1 MTDAPHHLEDYAD
14 RLRPRAASNLLL
26 WMILGFFA
34 AFVAWASLVKLDRT
48 VHAAGRIVASGR
60 LQVLSNLEGGVVAAI
75 LVRQGDAVRR
85 GQPLLR
91 LDAVAGSAELAGSEA
106 TMGALTAKVAR
117 LQAEIAGRE
126 PVYPAA
132 ANPADATQ
140 IAIERSLHA
149 ARIGELASL
158 GAAARA
164 RTVQAAR
171 AVAEARAAYGARVAA
186 RDAARQQ
193 LDLVRPLVERGIEPR
208 ITLVQLQSSAAVAAG
223 EAAQAQAGIARAQAA
238 VGEARA
244 ALIQARETWRTQ
256 AGTDLSAAQ
265 AEMAARAGTMPAL
278 TDRVRR
284 RIVTAPVDGRVN
296 RVLVTTVG
304 GSVAPNQALVEVVP
318 SADRLTV
325 EAVVSPRDI
334 AAVRIGQ
341 RARVNVTAYESS
353 IYGGMQGRVV
363 TISPDATVDERSGE
377 SHYTVRIEADAAA
390 FRDATGRRLPIGS
403 GMTADVNLLGER
415 RSIMAYILTPFARLA
430 ENAAR
435 E

>member
-1 MTDAPHHLEDYAD
+1 MNDAPHHLEDYAD
-14 RLRPRAASNLLL
+14 RLQPRTASSLLL
-26 WMILGFFA
+26 WIILGFFA

-48 VHAAGRIVASGR
+48 VHAPGRIVASGR

-85 GQPLLR
+85 GQALLR
-91 LDAVAGSAELAGSEA
+91 LDDIAGNAELAGSTA
-106 TMGALTAKVAR
+106 TVGALTAKVAR

-126 PVYPAA
+126 PAYPAA
-132 ANPADATQ
+132 ANEADATQ
-140 IAIERSLHA
+140 IAIERSLHS

-158 GAAARA
+158 SAAAQA
-164 RTVQAAR
+164 RTAQAAR

-208 ITLVQLQSSAAVAAG
+208 ITLVQLESSAAVAAG

-244 ALIQARETWRTQ
+244 AVIQARETWRAQ
-256 AGTDLSAAQ
+256 AGTDLSTAQ

-284 RIVTAPVDGRVN
+284 RVVTAPVDGRVN
-296 RVLVTTVG
+296 RVLVSTVG

-325 EAVVSPRDI
+325 EAAVNPRDI

-353 IYGGMQGRVV
+353 IYGGMEGRVV

-377 SHYTVRIEADAAA
+377 SHYTVRIEADAAS
-390 FRDATGRRLPIGS
+390 FRDASGRRLLIGP

-415 RSIMAYILTPFARLA
+415 RSVMAYILTPFARLA